1 MGWIEGS
8 GICIATSSSGV
19 SSSGPRPAPPRR
31 DGMPSRARASRM
43 ESADCAAARVE
54 VARAGTEHGNRRA
67 RSCSTDYITPIRL
80 RMVANCNG
88 DTVPNARVVLNG
100 PDANDPR
107 TIVTSENGFFE
118 FHDLRP
124 GMTYQIS
131 ISAKDSETWTSPAIT
146 IGSGQRCGNCFVVT
160 AGLAAEVCSQ
170 SSWVYW
176 RGI

>member
-1 MGWIEGS
+1 MAGS
-8 GICIATSSSGV
+8 KAEVG
-19 SSSGPRPAPPRR
+19 RPAPDLRLLAATECR
-31 DGMPSRARASRM
+31 HAHERVEWKARTAPLLG
-43 ESADCAAARVE
+43 VE

-67 RSCSTDYITPIRL
+67 RSCSTDYIPPIRL

-107 TIVTSENGFFE
+107 SIVTSENGFFE